1 MAFYGLF
8 VGIDRCA
15 SSSINGL
22 RFAKRDAAAL
32 HALFTDAF
40 GGETTILTDEQ
51 ATRSRIEQQLEQ
63 LASCTQD
70 DVVVI
75 SFSGH
80 GTRTHHLVAY
90 DTEKRDLGNTG
101 LSLEM
106 LGHYLSR
113 IAARRLICILDCCF
127 SGGMGTKMLE
137 VESAPRDI
145 SFTDELLN
153 QMSGNGR
160 LVLTASTA
168 TEAAWENTKLG
179 HGLLTYHLIHALLG
193 AEEAKSSGKLSVYRL
208 MQFVTERVLDF
219 STQTG
224 KPQQPTLRGEID
236 GDFSWPVFK
245 PGKLYREA
253 FPEKQRPQVTP
264 DIQSLLGYGFPQT
277 LLDAW
282 AGAIPSLNQLQ
293 IDAIND
299 FDLLE
304 GKHLVVSAPTTS
316 GKTMVGELAA
326 LKGVIERRRAIF
338 LLPLKALVNDKFRYF
353 NQIYGA
359 FGVRTIR
366 ATGDSTVDDIQPLMR
381 GQYDLCLMTYE
392 KFTALALGAPH
403 ILEQVGTVVVDEV
416 QMIADESRGVNL
428 EFILTLLRMRRRQGV
443 EPQIIALSAV
453 IGDTNGMERWLDARL
468 LRRTE
473 RPVPLDEGVL
483 RADGSFRFISSDT
496 GEEQVIKSFIIPEF
510 RKGSSQDWVI
520 PLVRRL
526 VREEKSVIVFR
537 ETKGEARGCAGYLGE
552 NLSLP
557 PARDVLDRLP
567 TGDPS
572 LSSSKLR
579 ESLNGGVGFHIADL
593 DAEERQVIEEHFRD
607 RSSPLKV
614 LAATTTLAMGVNTPT
629 EAVVIAGLEHPG
641 PKPYSV
647 AEYKNI
653 AGRAGRLGQA
663 SRGTSYIIAPNAN
676 DEHYYWSRY
685 VTGQPE
691 DITSRFLTDG
701 TDKRSLIIRVLA
713 AAQRSGQGMTAN
725 EIVGFLEE
733 SFGAFQQRQQS
744 TQWKWN
750 QTELLEA
757 LHSLH
762 KHQLVEADSSSAFR
776 LTELGRV
783 AGEAGVEVESIV
795 RLVQALQHTDA
806 GSISDPALIIAT
818 QLTVEL
824 DREHFPINKRSTQ
837 KEPQTWLGEI
847 RRQNI
852 PQSIVSALQHF
863 VSQDI
868 QSTLRAKKAVACL
881 LWITDKS
888 LAEIE
893 GILTQ
898 HGGKFDG
905 AAGPIRSVKARTCDF
920 LHIVARVAEILHPGL
935 VLGERVSRL
944 LTRLEVGVPS
954 NAVELAALAGSRL
967 ARGDYQQLLKAG
979 RCTIDVIEQSADEEL
994 LVCVAGDQ
1002 KKLTILREA
1011 VLISRERKS
1020 EQNGSSPILP
1030 PYEA

>member
-1 MAFYGLF
+1 MAFHGLF

-15 SSSINGL
+15 SPSINEL
-22 RFAKRDAAAL
+22 RYAKRDAVAL

-40 GGETTILTDEQ
+40 GGETSILTDEQ
-51 ATRSRIEQQLEQ
+51 ATRSRIEHQLER
-63 LASCTQD
+63 LASCAQD
-70 DVVVI
+70 DVVIV

-101 LSLEM
+101 LSLEAV
-106 LGHYLSR
+106 GQYLSR
-113 IAARRLICILDCCF
+113 IPARRLICVLDCCF
-127 SGGMGTKMLE
+127 SGGLGAKILE

-145 SFTDELLN
+145 SSADELLN

-168 TEAAWENTKLG
+168 AEAAWENTKLG
-179 HGLLTYHLIHALLG
+179 HGLLTYHLIQALLG
-193 AEEAKSSGKLSVYRL
+193 AEEAQRSGKLSVYRL

-219 STQTG
+219 STRTG
-224 KPQQPTLRGEID
+224 RPQQPTLRGRID

-245 PGKLYREA
+245 PGRLYRQA

-264 DIQSLLGYGFPQT
+264 DMQSLLGYGFPQP

-282 AGAIPSLNQLQ
+282 VGAIPSLNQLQ
-293 IDAIND
+293 TDAINE
-299 FDLLE
+299 FGLLE
-304 GKHLVVSAPTTS
+304 GKHLAISAPTSS

-326 LKGVIERRRAIF
+326 LKGVLERRRAIF
-338 LLPLKALVNDKFRYF
+338 LLPLKALVNDKLRHF
-353 NQIYGA
+353 NQVYGT

-428 EFILTLLRMRRRQGV
+428 EFILTLLRMRRRQGI

-453 IGDTNGMERWLDARL
+453 IGDTNGLERWLGARL

-496 GEEQVIKSFIIPEF
+496 GEEQLIKSFITPES

-526 VREEKSVIVFR
+526 VREGKSVIVFR
-537 ETKGEARGCAGYLGE
+537 EKKGEARGCAGYLGE
-552 NLSLP
+552 NLGLP
-557 PARDVLDRLP
+557 PAQDVLDRLP

-572 LSSSKLR
+572 LSSGNLR
-579 ESLNGGVGFHIADL
+579 ESLNGGVGFHISDL
-593 DAEERQVIEEHFRD
+593 DAEERQAIEEHFRD
-607 RSSPLKV
+607 KTSPLKV

-641 PKPYSV
+641 PRPYSV

-663 SRGTSYIIAPNAN
+663 NRGASYIIARNAN
-676 DEHYYWSRY
+676 EEHYYWSRY
-685 VTGQPE
+685 VMGRPE
-691 DITSRFLTDG
+691 DVTSRFLTDG
-701 TDKRSLIIRVLA
+701 TDNRSLVIRVLA
-713 AAQRSGQGMTAN
+713 AAQRSGQGMRAE

-762 KHQLVEADSSSAFR
+762 KHQLVEADSNGTFR

-795 RLVQALQHTDA
+795 RLVQALRHADA
-806 GSISDPALIIAT
+806 GSISDPALITAT

-824 DREHFPINKRSTQ
+824 DREYFPINRRSTQ

-852 PQSIVSALQHF
+852 PHSIISALQQF
-863 VSQDI
+863 VSQDS

-881 LWITDKS
+881 LWITDRP

-893 GILTQ
+893 DILTQ
-898 HGGKFDG
+898 HGRRSDG

-920 LHIVARVAEILHPGL
+920 LPIVARVAEILHPDL
-935 VLGERVSRL
+935 VLGERVGRL
-944 LTRLEVGVPS
+944 LTRLEVGVS
-954 NAVELAALAGSRL
+954 SAAVELAALAGSRL
-967 ARGDYQQLLKAG
+967 ARGDYQQLLRAG
-979 RCTIDVIEQSADEEL
+979 RCTIDAIEQSTDEEL
-994 LVCVAGDQ
+994 LACVSGDRQ
-1002 KKLTILREA
+1002 KLAILREA
-1011 VLISRERKS
+1011 VRINRERQS

>member
-1 MAFYGLF
+1 MTFHGVF

-15 SSSINGL
+15 SSEISEL
-22 RFAKRDAAAL
+22 RFAKRDAVAL
-32 HALFTDAF
+32 YSLFTDTF
-40 GGETTILTDEQ
+40 GGQTTLLNDET
-51 ATRSRIEQQLEQ
+51 ATRAEFERRLEG
-63 LASCTQD
+63 LTSCAED
-70 DVVVI
+70 DVVVV

-90 DTEKRDLGNTG
+90 DTDKRDIEGTG
-101 LSLEM
+101 ISLES
-106 LGHYLSR
+106 LANYLDR
-113 IAARRLICILDCCF
+113 IPSRRLICVLDCCF
-127 SGGMGTKMLE
+127 SGGMGAKILE
-137 VESAPRDI
+137 VESVPRDI
-145 SFTDELLN
+145 SSTDDLLN
-153 QMSGNGR
+153 QMSGDGR
-160 LVLTASTA
+160 LILTASTA
-168 TEAAWENTKLG
+168 TEPAWENTKLS
-179 HGLLTYHLIHALLG
+179 HGLLTYHLIQALLG
-193 AEEAKSSGKLSVYRL
+193 AEEVVRSGKLSVYRL
-208 MQFVTERVLDF
+208 LDFVTERVLAF
-219 STQTG
+219 STQNG
-224 KPQQPTLRGEID
+224 RPQQPTLRGEID

-245 PGKLYREA
+245 PGRLYREA
-253 FPEKQRPQVTP
+253 FPEKQRPKVTP
-264 DIQSLLGYGFPQT
+264 DIQSLLGYGFPQP

-293 IDAIND
+293 IDAINE

-304 GKHLVVSAPTTS
+304 GKHLAVSSPTSS

-326 LKGVIERRRAIF
+326 LKGVLERRRAIF
-338 LLPLKALVNDKFRYF
+338 LLPLKALVNDKFRHF
-353 NQIYGA
+353 NQVYGA

-381 GQYDLCLMTYE
+381 SQYDLCLMTYE

-403 ILEQVGTVVVDEV
+403 ILEQVGTIVVDEV
-416 QMIADESRGVNL
+416 QMIADESRGMNL

-453 IGDTNGMERWLDARL
+453 IGDTNGMERWLGARL

-496 GEEQVIKSFIIPEF
+496 GEEQVIKSFIVPEF

-520 PLVRRL
+520 PLARRL
-526 VREEKSVIVFR
+526 VKERKSVIVFR
-537 ETKGEARGCAGYLGE
+537 ETKGEARGCAGYLSE
-552 NLSLP
+552 NLGLP
-557 PARDVLDRLP
+557 PAQDVLDRLP

-579 ESLNGGVGFHIADL
+579 ESLSGGVGFHIADL
-593 DAEERQVIEEHFRD
+593 DAEERQVIEGHFRD

-629 EAVVIAGLEHPG
+629 EAVIIAGLEHPG

-663 SRGTSYIIAPNAN
+663 SRGTSYIIALNAN
-676 DEHYYWSRY
+676 EEHYYWSRY

-691 DITSRFLTDG
+691 DVTSRFLTDG
-701 TDKRSLIIRVLA
+701 ADDRSLVIRVLA
-713 AAQRSGQGMTAN
+713 AAQRSGQGMTAE

-762 KHQLVEADSSSAFR
+762 KHQLVEADSNGAFR

-783 AGEAGVEVESIV
+783 AGEAGIEVESIV
-795 RLVQALQHTDA
+795 RLVQALRNSNA
-806 GSISDPALIIAT
+806 ESISDPALITAT

-824 DREHFPINKRSTQ
+824 DREYFPINKRSTQ

-852 PQSIVSALQHF
+852 PHSIISALQQF

-868 QSTLRAKKAVACL
+868 QPTLRAKKAVACL

-893 GILTQ
+893 DILTQ
-898 HGGKFDG
+898 HGGRFDG

-920 LHIVARVAEILHPGL
+920 LPIVARVAEILHPDL

-944 LTRLEVGVPS
+944 LTRLEIGVSPV
-954 NAVELAALAGSRL
+954 AVELAALAGSRL
-967 ARGDYQQLLKAG
+967 ARGDYQQLLKAR
-979 RCTIDVIEQSADEEL
+979 RCTLDAIEQSTDEEL
-994 LVCVAGDQ
+994 LSCVSGDQ
-1002 KKLTILREA
+1002 QKLTILREA
-1011 VLISRERKS
+1011 VRINRERQS
-1020 EQNGSSPILP
+1020 AQNGSSPILP